1 MTEIKNTM
9 PDSPYQ
15 GGDLVKE
22 PIFTRRDDA
31 AGGSH
36 LANVQSRYFL
46 SGEQTG
52 NAYSMTEIVFQPGG
66 QGTPMHVHHREE
78 ELYYVIEGKL
88 EAQVGDQQVTLEAGG
103 SVLLPRGVKHKVY
116 PVGDAVTR
124 VLMIITP
131 PGLEK
136 MLAEMDK
143 LNKDGLDLD
152 ALRRLAVKY
161 EVDILPD

>member
-1 MTEIKNTM
+1 M
-9 PDSPYQ
+9 PESKYQ
-15 GGDLVKE
+15 RSVSVNE
-22 PIFTRRDDA
+22 PIITHRDDT

-46 SGEQTG
+46 RGEQTG

-66 QGTPMHVHHREE
+66 QGTPLHVHHREE

-116 PVGDAVTR
+116 PVGEAVTR
-124 VLMIITP
+124 VLMVITP
-131 PGLEK
+131 PGLEN
-136 MLAEMDK
+136 MLSELDK
-143 LNKDGLDLD
+143 LNKDGLDLE
-152 ALRRLAVKY
+152 AVSRLASEY
-161 EVDILPD
+161 GVDILPE